1 HRSAC
6 YNAYVSVEA
15 LASLA
20 ASAIAVFNS
29 AYNVGTR
36 HPFQTVYVV
45 RVSWFI
51 GRPWYFK
58 PCD

>member
-1 HRSAC
+1 MAGRLHG
-6 YNAYVSVEA
+6 
-15 LASLA
+15 SLA
-20 ASAIAVFNS
+20 APTIAVLNS
-29 AYNVGTR
+29 AYTVGTR

>member
-1 HRSAC
+1 MTGRRD
-6 YNAYVSVEA
+6 
-15 LASLA
+15 LAGRLHGSLA
-20 ASAIAVFNS
+20 APTIAVLNS
-29 AYNVGTR
+29 AYTVGTR